1 MIAGNMRN
9 RVTIMTFTTQR
20 LPSGAIQQIWTEG
33 ETIWAEVKGISG
45 RELLTAGA
53 ETAPATIRVWVRY
66 RGDISA
72 ASRLKVLTG
81 AFAGSTLNI
90 IGIPLPDAKRTR
102 LEILAKVDTEK

>member
-1 MIAGNMRN
+1 MIAGNMRD
-9 RVTIMTFTTQR
+9 RVTIMTFITQR
-20 LPSGAIQQIWTEG
+20 LPSGAIRQIWTEG

-53 ETAPATIRVWVRY
+53 ETAPATIRVWVCY

-102 LEILAKVDTEK
+102 LEILAKVGTEK